1 MYIRNYK
8 VADTEGIL
16 QLFYDTVHRINIQDY
31 NQEQVN
37 AWATVDQDQQWWI
50 DKFSNSFTFVAVEQ
64 KLIIGFSNLE
74 INGRIDCFYC
84 HHAWQRRGVGKRM
97 LEKIELT
104 AKELNIHRLFTEASI
119 TAKPFFISQKF
130 IVVRQQEV
138 ERRGQ
143 NFTNFLMEKLI

>member
-1 MYIRNYK
+1 MEVRNYEI
-8 VADTEGIL
+8 ADTQDII

-37 AWATVDQDQQWWI
+37 AWATGDQDKQQWVERL
-50 DKFSNSFTFVAVEQ
+50 SNSFTFVAVEQ
-64 KLIIGFSNLE
+64 DLIIGFSNLE

-84 HHAWQRRGVGKRM
+84 HHAWQRRGVGKRI

-104 AKELNIHRLFTEASI
+104 ARELKIHRLFTEASI
-119 TAKPFFISQKF
+119 TAKPFFASHNF
-130 IVVRQQEV
+130 IVVQQQEV

-143 NFTNFLMEKLI
+143 KFRNFLMEKLI